1 MIKSNRLFFNII
13 FNLTFSLWCLLTVIF
28 STPPQV
34 LAEKLELSMAKQWN
48 ISEEQAAEQ
57 IRTLFSTIQTE
68 LSAGNDVLIRNFGKF
83 HVQTREAR
91 KGRNPKTGAEIQ
103 IPTKRYPRFN
113 SSEKLTEALN
123 TKSS

>member
-1 MIKSNRLFFNII
+1 MTKSNSILNLF
-13 FNLTFSLWCLLTVIF
+13 FSLWCLLVVIF
-28 STPPQV
+28 YPGRQAC
-34 LAEKLELSMAKQWN
+34 AEKLELSMAKQW
-48 ISEEQAAEQ
+48 SMTEEQASEH
-57 IRTLFSTIQTE
+57 IRTLFSTIQME
-68 LSAGNDVLIRNFGKF
+68 LLAGNEVLIRNFGKF

-113 SSEKLTEALN
+113 SSEKLTQALN